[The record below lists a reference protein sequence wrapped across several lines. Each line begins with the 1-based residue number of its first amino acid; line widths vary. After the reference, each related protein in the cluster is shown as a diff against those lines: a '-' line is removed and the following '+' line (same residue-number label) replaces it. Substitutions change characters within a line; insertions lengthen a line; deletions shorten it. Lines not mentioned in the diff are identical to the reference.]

1 MKPEVRRALHEDA
14 AHIIIAHRRSIREL
28 CSKDYSPEQIAAWAG
43 INFQE
48 ERWRKTIDQD
58 MVWVISDR
66 QNNIFGFG
74 HMQFQGDCE
83 AEVRG
88 LYFVPEIT
96 KKSFGKEIFK
106 LMFEECK
113 KKNIQTIH
121 LTATRTAKAFY
132 DKMGLKQ
139 IGPQSSLKIG
149 DQDIEC
155 FKMQMSLI

>member
-1 MKPEVRRALHEDA
+1 
-14 AHIIIAHRRSIREL
+14 
-28 CSKDYSPEQIAAWAG
+28 
-43 INFQE
+43 
-48 ERWRKTIDQD
+48 
-58 MVWVISDR
+58 
-66 QNNIFGFG
+66 
-74 HMQFQGDCE
+74 MQFQGDCE

-88 LYFVPEIT
+88 LYFVPEAT

-132 DKMGLKQ
+132 EKMGLKQ